1 VSAIGRFV
9 RQPVACLAAA
19 FVAAVVLA
27 CALAGL
33 IAPYDPIAQDLAAAN
48 QLPSGA
54 HWLGTDSLGRDILS
68 RLVHG
73 GRVTLSG
80 SVLAVAV
87 FTALGLPLGLIAGY
101 RRGLVDRLLG
111 RLVEVVFATPVIVI
125 LLVVLSV
132 FSSNLAAAMITLGV
146 LGFGSLFRVVR
157 ASTMVAAGE
166 LYVKAAR
173 AAGLS
178 APAVLRRHIL
188 PNLWGQV
195 IVQVALFSA
204 SAILTESG
212 LAFLGF
218 SIQPPN
224 PSWGSMIGEASNVL
238 SAHPF
243 QLLPPGVLI
252 GLVVLALGL
261 VGDGVRDVAASRGAA
276 PARPSRR
283 RFRRGQA
290 LPDAVGHGPAGDR
303 PGGSAGRALPDAVGH
318 DPAED
323 RPGGPDGGGAA
334 GGGAAGG
341 GAAGGGGSDGGGEI
355 LLGVSG
361 LRVEFGAAGR
371 AVTVL
376 EDAAFAV
383 RPGEVLGVVGESGS
397 GKTVMARA
405 LINLLPPGGRVAGGT
420 VHYQGEPVFQ
430 MSPARLTRLRGGEIG
445 YVPQEPM
452 TTLDP
457 VFKVG
462 SLLGEVV
469 RRRDGG
475 PRAERRRRAREL
487 LALVRI
493 ADPDSVLSRYPHE
506 LSGGMAQ
513 RVAIA
518 LALAGRPRLLIA
530 DEPTTA
536 LDVTV
541 QQRVLDLLDEL
552 RRRLGMAIVLVTHDW
567 GVLADL
573 ADRALVMYAGQIVE
587 SGPTAQVYAR
597 PAHPYTRALIAA
609 NPATATPGQPLPS
622 IPGQVARPGAWPK
635 GCHLAERCA
644 LAMPAC
650 SLGPVALRAV
660 GPGRASRGLLDL
672 AAPGPG
678 PADPAAG
685 PGPAAA
691 ASTSSDPA
699 AGPGPAAAASTSSDP
714 AAAPGP
720 AAAAS
725 TSSAGGAR

>member
-1 VSAIGRFV
+1 
-9 RQPVACLAAA
+9 
-19 FVAAVVLA
+19 
-27 CALAGL
+27 
-33 IAPYDPIAQDLAAAN
+33 
-48 QLPSGA
+48 
-54 HWLGTDSLGRDILS
+54 
-68 RLVHG
+68 
-73 GRVTLSG
+73 
-80 SVLAVAV
+80 
-87 FTALGLPLGLIAGY
+87 
-101 RRGLVDRLLG
+101 
-111 RLVEVVFATPVIVI
+111 
-125 LLVVLSV
+125 
-132 FSSNLAAAMITLGV
+132 
-146 LGFGSLFRVVR
+146 
-157 ASTMVAAGE
+157 
-166 LYVKAAR
+166 
-173 AAGLS
+173 
-178 APAVLRRHIL
+178 
-188 PNLWGQV
+188 
-195 IVQVALFSA
+195 
-204 SAILTESG
+204 
-212 LAFLGF
+212 
-218 SIQPPN
+218 
-224 PSWGSMIGEASNVL
+224 
-238 SAHPF
+238 
-243 QLLPPGVLI
+243 
-252 GLVVLALGL
+252 
-261 VGDGVRDVAASRGAA
+261 
-276 PARPSRR
+276 
-283 RFRRGQA
+283 
-290 LPDAVGHGPAGDR
+290 
-303 PGGSAGRALPDAVGH
+303 
-318 DPAED
+318 
-323 RPGGPDGGGAA
+323 
-334 GGGAAGG
+334 
-341 GAAGGGGSDGGGEI
+341 
-355 LLGVSG
+355 
-361 LRVEFGAAGR
+361 LRVEFEAAGR

-420 VHYQGEPVFQ
+420 VRYQGEPVFQ

-493 ADPDSVLSRYPHE
+493 ADPDAVLSRYPHE

-518 LALAGRPRLLIA
+518 LALAGRPKLLIA

-587 SGPTAQVYAR
+587 SGPTAEVYAR

-609 NPATATPGQPLPS
+609 NPATATPGQPLAS

-644 LAMPAC
+644 LATPAC

-660 GPGRASRGLLDL
+660 GPGRASRCLLDL
-672 AAPGPG
+672 AAAQP
-678 PADPAAG
+678 DPAAAAPSDPAVG
-685 PGPAAA
+685 PDPTAGRDPAAEPGPAAA
-691 ASTSSDPA
+691 ASSEPAVGPDPA
-699 AGPGPAAAASTSSDP
+699 AEPDSAAAASSDP
-714 AAAPGP
+714 TVGPDP